1 MKNYEIRV
9 YLILFLLKKL
19 KQIST
24 LCNLMQRAPKFVVNI
39 ILLLLFIVLLLN
51 ITIIIVIIIIIII
64 IIINDYYCYDTVG
77 TSQMPSKPAAPGL
90 DIPAA
95 VASPM

>member
-24 LCNLMQRAPKFVVNI
+24 LGNLMQRAPKFIVNI

-51 ITIIIVIIIIIII
+51 ITIIII

-77 TSQMPSKPAAPGL
+77 ASQMPSKPAAPGF

>member
-9 YLILFLLKKL
+9 YFKILFLLKKL

-24 LCNLMQRAPKFVVNI
+24 LGNLMQRAPKFIVNI

-51 ITIIIVIIIIIII
+51 ITVIIIII

-77 TSQMPSKPAAPGL
+77 TSQMPSKPAAPGF